1 MMQALSTAESG
12 KRYTIKW
19 MFGNKNVLD
28 FLRQYDFKEGS
39 IIDVIQQNRD
49 WMMDAGWQS
58 GVMWLPGYRCKKL
71 CRINESAKQKQG
83 MKDNIFH
90 PLSVSSTV
98 FPSTFHRN

>member
-49 WMMDAGWQS
+49 WM
-58 GVMWLPGYRCKKL
+58 
-71 CRINESAKQKQG
+71 I
-83 MKDNIFH
+83 I
-90 PLSVSSTV
+90 
-98 FPSTFHRN
+98 

>member
-49 WMMDAGWQS
+49 WMIIGNDM
-58 GVMWLPGYRCKKL
+58 
-71 CRINESAKQKQG
+71 CRVAIGCEVADRIQ
-83 MKDNIFH
+83 
-90 PLSVSSTV
+90 V
-98 FPSTFHRN
+98 